1 MADIQ
6 SIQDSADAT
15 ASIATR
21 SILLGSESPYGHTII
36 GHETSV
42 NSLDRDHIQ
51 GQYQDMIQNSGKTFL
66 VVGDISSEES
76 VELLNKKFGTLPN
89 QQEPRTYASAP
100 DEIDQNGPIIYLVDR
115 PGSAQSILRAGHL
128 SIPREHPDYHAF
140 AFVNYILGGD
150 YSSRLN
156 MNLRQ
161 DKGYSYG
168 FHSSIEWMHPF
179 SILLARGS
187 VQTEVTKE
195 SVFETLKEL
204 NQIRE
209 TNPIGLE
216 EFRKAKEGLIKS
228 VPSQFES
235 NQQIVYQLLN
245 IATFNLPINYFKTS
259 IEKIS
264 ELTIDDVREAAYKY
278 LLPNETKIIVV
289 GDKDKVQKGLEDLGH
304 PIKQI
309 DMYGR
314 PV

>member
-1 MADIQ
+1 
-6 SIQDSADAT
+6 
-15 ASIATR
+15 
-21 SILLGSESPYGHTII
+21 
-36 GHETSV
+36 
-42 NSLDRDHIQ
+42 
-51 GQYQDMIQNSGKTFL
+51 MIQNSGKTFL

>member
-1 MADIQ
+1 MTDMLFEGTTHRSSSQIANEMEFLGSHLTQDVSREHTFIAVSGLSDNTSKGLEIISDTILNPTFPTEEVERLRKEKMADIQ

-228 VPSQFES
+228 VPSQF
-235 NQQIVYQLLN
+235 
-245 IATFNLPINYFKTS
+245 
-259 IEKIS
+259 
-264 ELTIDDVREAAYKY
+264 D
-278 LLPNETKIIVV
+278 
-289 GDKDKVQKGLEDLGH
+289 
-304 PIKQI
+304 
-309 DMYGR
+309 
-314 PV
+314 